1 MGGAVGKIGFIID
14 NFLESECLHPNKTRL
29 KPSFPNFAKTLIAI
43 LTLSIVSLS
52 AQTYKTYYPWE
63 SDSVLVAWTIDR
75 FVDKN
80 ATFMTV
86 DKKKEKIAKKNS
98 INSSNSDL
106 RRTARF
112 TAFEMALHH
121 YKIKSNG
128 CIDELKRVIRVL
140 EMTPWKKH
148 EYLKALKFE
157 EDFVP
162 TFPSKI
168 GEDGLD
174 KAFETIDNFCKDSK
188 K

>member
-1 MGGAVGKIGFIID
+1 MGRAVGKIGFIALLTI
-14 NFLESECLHPNKTRL
+14 
-29 KPSFPNFAKTLIAI
+29 
-43 LTLSIVSLS
+43 TLSFS
-52 AQTYKTYYPWE
+52 QTYKTYYPWE

-75 FVDKN
+75 FVDNN
-80 ATFMTV
+80 ATFIAV

-140 EMTPWKKH
+140 EMTPWKKQ
-148 EYLKALKFE
+148 EFEDIVTFE
-157 EDFVP
+157 EKFVAL
-162 TFPSKI
+162 FPKEI
-168 GEDGLD
+168 EDNNLT
-174 KAFETIDNFCKDSK
+174 KVFEYIDNYCKEK